1 MKKTIRTLFV
11 ATLGIGALTALTS
24 CGEVKAKEYKPGEAV
39 KVGLI
44 CLHDESSTYDKNF
57 MDAMKE
63 AAKDLGDRLDGEP
76 IVKTNIPEDQKC
88 YNAARDL
95 VKQGCNVIFADSFGH
110 EEFMLKAAKK
120 WPQVQ
125 FCHATGTQ
133 ALVANTANYHNAFA
147 SIYQGRFLA
156 GYAAGLKLREM
167 NELGKIKDSNK
178 DADGN
183 IKLGYVGAFQYAEV
197 ISGYTSWYLG
207 VKAAVANESSIPGVV
222 MDVTF
227 TKSWFAPADEETGA
241 KTLIGRGAALISQ
254 HADSMGAPNACK
266 DNKDKD
272 GNADPIPNV
281 TYNIETKD
289 SCPNSYLAYSRINW
303 APYYKTVV
311 NSLFEDKAIPNESG
325 HNWTGTIE
333 SGSVE
338 YNVNWDNVSSDA
350 VRLAAYKAEFALAE
364 TSVKQYGSKA
374 VFNCSNFTVKGKA
387 LDNQLADVEDYG
399 DFAPETE
406 AIKND
411 ATLGKYYDE
420 SAGRSAPYFDVGI
433 DGITLLNSGFPD
445 AE

>member
-11 ATLGIGALTALTS
+11 TALGLSALTALTG
-24 CGEVKAKEYKPGEAV
+24 CEVKAKEYNPGDPI

-57 MDAMKE
+57 MDAMRE
-63 AAKDLGDRLDGEP
+63 AANDLGEKLDGDP
-76 IVKTNIPEDQKC
+76 IIKTNIAEDQKC
-88 YNAARDL
+88 FNAARDL

-133 ALVANTANYHNAFA
+133 ALVANTPNYHNAFA

-167 NELGKIKDSNK
+167 NTLGKIKDSNK
-178 DADGN
+178 DQGGN
-183 IKLGYVGAFQYAEV
+183 IRLGYVGAFQYAEV

-207 VKAAVANESSIPGVV
+207 VKAAVGQDSSIPGVV
-222 MDVTF
+222 MQVTF
-227 TKSWFAPADEETGA
+227 TKSWFAPNDEETGA
-241 KTLIGRGAALISQ
+241 KTLISNGAALISQ

-266 DNKDKD
+266 DNKDAN

-303 APYYKTVV
+303 APYYKAVV
-311 NSLFEDKAIPNESG
+311 NALYENKAVEGEKNN
-325 HNWTGTIE
+325 NWTGTIE

-350 VRLAAYKAEFALAE
+350 ARLADYKTEFASAE
-364 TSVKQYGSKA
+364 AVVKANGAKA
-374 VFNCSNFTVKGKA
+374 VFNCSNFKVGGQTLTSK
-387 LDNQLADVEDYG
+387 LADVEDYS
-399 DFAPETE
+399 DFIPETE
-406 AIKND
+406 AIKD
-411 ATLGKYYDE
+411 DGSVGKYYDE
-420 SAGRSAPYFDVGI
+420 SSFRSAPYFDVNI
-433 DGITLLNSGFPD
+433 DGIELLNSGFPD